1 MDGKDL
7 KKRPLGL
14 LCAILLLFVLIPD
27 AAKADIFKVNKIYYV
42 IKDGNECWVNQC
54 KSDYNFNTTP
64 PSIDWEYNNDLS
76 GEVVIPETVTY
87 DGVTYTVTGIETRA
101 FLDITSITSIVL
113 PSTVRTFGKSAFNRC
128 TNLESI
134 NIPSGMTSIA
144 EYAFGSCEKLKSID
158 LPASVTSIGANAFW
172 NCSSLQTATL
182 GNNVTSI
189 GESAF
194 EKCAITNINLSEG
207 VNIGESAFYNCRSL
221 TSVDIPENASI
232 SANSIFSGCSSLAE
246 VSLPESLT
254 AIGSKVFDGCSNL
267 EIINSPASL
276 ATIGAYAFRNCSKIP
291 SFTLPEQVTVI
302 NASTF
307 EGCSSM
313 ASFSHS
319 GNITSIA
326 DAAFKNCSSLPS
338 FALTKSMTT
347 INASTFEGC
356 SALATITTATP
367 VATVASDETSETNST
382 TTTTTTTTRPNII
395 PANITTIGDS
405 AFKGCTSLAGLT
417 LSEGLTSIGSSAFEG
432 CSALVGY
439 YTKEYTDS
447 GLNLVK
453 IPDTVTTINSSAFK
467 DCTSITNL
475 WIGTGTAAS
484 TDSNSSGAPAK
495 VLRTTAP
502 TVTIGEYAFNGDTAI
517 ISVTSAA
524 SVAPTLAAQNVFSD
538 DTYKNAHL
546 YIDATNEA
554 IANSY
559 NDDKNFWYYFK
570 DITTEVEQLRADDA
584 SFSCDGNGVTVS
596 EGAMAQVYSISGA
609 KVYQGSDSRIELAPG
624 IYLLR
629 LNNQTHKI
637 LIK

>member
-1 MDGKDL
+1 
-7 KKRPLGL
+7 
-14 LCAILLLFVLIPD
+14 VLIPD
-27 AAKADIFKVNKIYYV
+27 AAKAFKVNKIYYV
-42 IKDGNECWVNQC
+42 IKDENECWVDQC
-54 KSDYNFNTTP
+54 NSDIDFDTTP
-64 PSIDWEYNNDLS
+64 VSLYWEYNKDLS

-87 DGVTYTVTGIETRA
+87 DGVTYTVTGINNSA

-128 TNLESI
+128 TKLESI

-158 LPASVTSIGANAFW
+158 LPASVTSIGAYAFW
-172 NCSSLQTATL
+172 KCTSLETATL
-182 GNNVTSI
+182 GDDVTSI
-189 GESAF
+189 GEYAF
-194 EKCAITNINLSEG
+194 QNCALTSINLSEG
-207 VNIGESAFYNCRSL
+207 VNIGESAFYNCKSL

-232 SANSIFSGCSSLAE
+232 SASSIFQNCSALTN
-246 VSLPESLT
+246 VSLPKSLT
-254 AIGSKVFDGCSNL
+254 AIGTKVFDGCSKL
-267 EIINSPASL
+267 GSINIPASL
-276 ATIGAYAFRNCSKIP
+276 TTIGSYAFRNCSSLP

-302 NASTF
+302 NESTF
-307 EGCSSM
+307 EGCKAM
-313 ASFSHS
+313 TSFSHS

-326 DAAFKNCSSLPS
+326 KAAFKNCSSLPS

-367 VATVASDETSETNST
+367 TATVASDDTSETN

-395 PANITTIGDS
+395 PANITTIGNS
-405 AFKGCTSLAGLT
+405 AFKGCISLAGLT
-417 LSEGLTSIGSSAFEG
+417 LSEGLTSIDSFAFEG

-439 YTKEYTDS
+439 YTEEYTNP

-475 WIGTGTAAS
+475 WIGTGTA
-484 TDSNSSGAPAK
+484 TTTNSNTSGAPAK

-502 TVTIGEYAFNGDTAI
+502 TVTIGENAFNGDTAI
-517 ISVTSAA
+517 QSVTSAA
-524 SVAPTLAAQNVFSD
+524 SVAPKLADKNVFSD
-538 DTYKNAHL
+538 ATYAEAHL
-546 YIDATNEA
+546 YISDANNTA

-559 NDDKNFWYYFK
+559 NDDKNYWYYFT
-570 DITTEVEQLRADDA
+570 DITTKVEQVRANNA
-584 SFSCDGNGVTVS
+584 SFSFDGNGITIF
-596 EGAMAQVYSISGA
+596 GDAMVQVYSIYGA
-609 KVYQGSDSRIELAPG
+609 KVYQGRDSHIELVPG

-637 LIK
+637 IIK